1 MLQILYAGR
10 GSRLVKVPM
19 LIVALGLPM
28 LASASWW
35 NWWDDEEE
43 TGGSTAQGAR
53 DVIFVGNNWEGMID
67 VIDMASHERLGRI
80 NGLSLI
86 HI

>member
-43 TGGSTAQGAR
+43 R
-53 DVIFVGNNWEGMID
+53 EKM
-67 VIDMASHERLGRI
+67 ERV
-80 NGLSLI
+80 
-86 HI
+86 